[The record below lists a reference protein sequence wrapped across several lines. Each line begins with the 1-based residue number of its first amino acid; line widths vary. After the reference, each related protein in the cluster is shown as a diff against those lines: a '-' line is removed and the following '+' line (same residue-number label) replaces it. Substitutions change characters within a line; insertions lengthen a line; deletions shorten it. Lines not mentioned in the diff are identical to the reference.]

1 MEFPMEQLDLLRA
14 WSSVHLEEIL
24 FYVLAVMSI
33 PFALGVLFDRAIIR
47 SGFMLIGV
55 FGAICGL
62 FLVLQAQFLA
72 LAQLMI
78 YAVGIT
84 LVVVIALMLT
94 NPRLE
99 KDASPGVIQQQ
110 LGGFLVAGAL
120 FFLIYCA
127 LRSETW
133 PLINEPISP
142 DVQTIGLALTT
153 TYALPFEFASVLL
166 LAALVGAIMLAKAEP
181 LRPKIEPPKESSDL
195 LAESQ
200 PTTLF
205 ERDTAAGSTPRSSR

>member
-1 MEFPMEQLDLLRA
+1 MEHFEILKA
-14 WSSVHLEEIL
+14 WIPGRIDDFL
-24 FYVLAVMSI
+24 FYVLAIMAI

-47 SGFMLIGV
+47 SGFLLIGV

-94 NPRLE
+94 NPKLE
-99 KDASPGVIQQQ
+99 KEAAPGMINQQP
-110 LGGFLVAGAL
+110 GGFLVAGAL
-120 FFLIYCA
+120 FFTIYCA
-127 LRSETW
+127 LRSESW
-133 PLINEPISP
+133 PLSSEPMSP
-142 DVQTIGLALTT
+142 DVQTIGMALTT

-181 LRPKIEPPKESSDL
+181 KIKQKDEPPKEPVEQVPP
-195 LAESQ
+195 A
-200 PTTLF
+200 TLF
-205 ERDTAAGSTPRSSR
+205 ERDTSTTSTYSSTR